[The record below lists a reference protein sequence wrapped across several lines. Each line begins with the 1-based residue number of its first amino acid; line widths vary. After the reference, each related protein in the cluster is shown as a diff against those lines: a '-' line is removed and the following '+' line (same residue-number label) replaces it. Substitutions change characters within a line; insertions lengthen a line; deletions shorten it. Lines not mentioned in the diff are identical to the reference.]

1 MKLVIKNTYIY
12 DKLLVD
18 NIISN
23 KIVYATGFFEE
34 SVSKVKVLATEDM
47 KIIGTEDS
55 KAIQID

>member
-1 MKLVIKNTYIY
+1 MELIIKNSYIY

-18 NIISN
+18 NTMSN
-23 KIVYATGFFEE
+23 KIIYATGYFND
-34 SVSKVKVLATEDM
+34 SVTKVKVLATEDM